1 MVQVLRARRYIFNGF
16 SVFLMV
22 VIETSIDRA
31 DLRRAWGEGFNLKG
45 DCRCWILRF
54 RSFFFFFFFFFF

>member
-16 SVFLMV
+16 SIFLMV

-31 DLRRAWGEGFNLKG
+31 DLRRAWGGGL
-45 DCRCWILRF
+45 
-54 RSFFFFFFFFFF
+54 